1 MVSPGPHDA
10 PSIEQIIEA
19 VREWIETDVV
29 AATEGRLRFHGRV
42 AANMLAIVERELELG
57 EDQASAHRDRL
68 AQFGVED
75 DAELVAGIR
84 AGNFADRAAELRVLL
99 RADVVDKLLV
109 ANPGYL
115 EPPDVEGGST
125 PTVTG

>member
-1 MVSPGPHDA
+1 MVSTGPHDA
-10 PSIEQIIEA
+10 PSIEQMIEA

-29 AATEGRLRFHGRV
+29 AVSEGRLRFHGRV

-57 EDQASAHRDRL
+57 DAQASAHRSRL
-68 AQFGVED
+68 AELGVEG
-75 DAELVAGIR
+75 DAELATGIR
-84 AGNFADRAAELRVLL
+84 AGDFADRAVEVRALL

-115 EPPDVEGGST
+115 DPSDVGDST
-125 PTVTG
+125 ATLTG

>member
-1 MVSPGPHDA
+1 MVSAGPHDA

-68 AQFGVED
+68 VELGVED

-115 EPPDVEGGST
+115 DPSDVEGDST
-125 PTVTG
+125 ATLTG

>member
-1 MVSPGPHDA
+1 MVSAGPHDV

-29 AATEGRLRFHGRV
+29 APSEGRLRFHGRV

-57 EDQASAHRDRL
+57 EGQAAAHRDRL
-68 AQFGVED
+68 AAFGVED
-75 DAELVAGIR
+75 DAELAAGIR
-84 AGNFADRAAELRVLL
+84 AGDFGDRAVELRALL
-99 RADVVDKLLV
+99 RADVIDKLLV

-115 EPPDVEGGST
+115 DPSDVEGDST
-125 PTVTG
+125 ATVTG